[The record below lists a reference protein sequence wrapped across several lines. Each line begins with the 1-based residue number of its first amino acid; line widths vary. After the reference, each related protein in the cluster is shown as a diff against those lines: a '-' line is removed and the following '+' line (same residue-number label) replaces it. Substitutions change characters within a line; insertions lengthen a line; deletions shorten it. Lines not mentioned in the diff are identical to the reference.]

1 MLSFS
6 CLRGAKTGGGGKANC
21 VYRCLLFFTRTG
33 GGGEANCVYRCLL
46 FFTRTTK
53 ARGKKHKDN
62 NFVPLSLCLKGRG
75 EDDEDL

>member
-1 MLSFS
+1 
-6 CLRGAKTGGGGKANC
+6 LRGAK
-21 VYRCLLFFTRTG
+21 TG

>member
-6 CLRGAKTGGGGKANC
+6 CLRGAKTGREGEDNC
-21 VYRCLLFFTRTG
+21 VYRR
-33 GGGEANCVYRCLL
+33 LL

-62 NFVPLSLCLKGRG
+62 NFVPLSLCLKGKG
-75 EDDEDL
+75 KDDEDL